1 MQDIN
6 GHSAFALSP
15 GLAPETNG
23 DSERQGLR
31 TGSYSA
37 PFRKASKSVCINESQ
52 HTVSS
57 MLSCAL
63 ASTRTICNV
72 SAAPT

>member
-1 MQDIN
+1 MWMQDIN

-37 PFRKASKSVCINESQ
+37 SFRKV
-52 HTVSS
+52 
-57 MLSCAL
+57 L
-63 ASTRTICNV
+63 A
-72 SAAPT
+72 

>member
-1 MQDIN
+1 MQDMN

-31 TGSYSA
+31 SGAYSA
-37 PFRKASKSVCINESQ
+37 PLKKARGGRAGLR
-52 HTVSS
+52 SS
-57 MLSCAL
+57 YDQ
-63 ASTRTICNV
+63 R
-72 SAAPT
+72 